1 MLKDIIRGLLV
12 LILIFVIVVDFDLPI
27 IISTPINQLF
37 IAIVILFLILTVDEI
52 IGFLTGLIFLVI
64 YFKFY
69 QRKLNQKQKSSSS
82 SATTEKKEAFSSPLG
97 ISFNNISHF
106 TSSPA
111 PYTTTSPNENS
122 PMASLFNFFSGDTKP
137 KNYSNQPEIPEHYIQ
152 EDKKDNC
159 TLIPHISNE
168 LLKAAQNNIYDEK
181 SYNTE
186 IKEDPNSYGIQG
198 LNSDNTHFEAFDNSY
213 KTYTNL

>member
-12 LILIFVIVVDFDLPI
+12 LILIFVILVDFELPI

-37 IAIVILFLILTVDEI
+37 IAIIILFLILTIDEI
-52 IGFLTGLIFLVI
+52 IGFLTGLIFLII
-64 YFKFY
+64 YFKYY
-69 QRKLNQKQKSSSS
+69 QRKLNESKTKTIE
-82 SATTEKKEAFSSPLG
+82 TTKKEAFTSPFG
-97 ISFNNISHF
+97 MSFNTISKF

-111 PYTTTSPNENS
+111 PYSTTSPNENS
-122 PMASLFNFFSGDTKP
+122 PMASLINFFTGDTKP
-137 KNYSNQPEIPEHYIQ
+137 KNYSNQPDIPDHYIQ
-152 EDKKDNC
+152 ENKIDNC

-181 SYNTE
+181 SYNME

-198 LNSDNTHFEAFDNSY
+198 LNSDNIHFEAFDNSY
-213 KTYTNL
+213 SYTHL